1 MLMYEALQ
9 GAQPRRRVRM
19 AGIAVCLLAL
29 GSLGAAVPH
38 FTGQKQ
44 DAGSALLEVLSSG
57 RKSKE
62 LKTIVEH
69 TQARLLFSKDIS
81 ERIAI
86 GSEEI
91 AKIEKVVS
99 KREILISAAK
109 IGTTSLMV
117 WFADGSVE
125 QYMFSVARDLSVL
138 ESALHEISPAIQVEM
153 APDRDAIVLTGTV
166 PTRELYDAAQKA
178 AADYLEAGTQERKAR
193 TDDAKKPVEPVPALS
208 AQGHVINRLKITTS
222 GTPLEEIIRRAA
234 ETLGSKGALVTRIV
248 HGDHPDDQYDQFV
261 IAGTVADRGVRD
273 EILAKADTI
282 VRRFDPDP
290 KRSRTVE
297 QTTPL
302 ENRRI
307 TEYERAPE
315 RIHDRM
321 TIQPPPVA
329 GEPRKPSD
337 PEPAAG
343 HRRPAI
349 VERMEDALRVVG
361 CDTSQVHADVVEGLG
376 EGGVLVLSGNV
387 PDQTCLLRILT
398 IAASLVGADASAD
411 LDIKVIGD
419 ESGALKRAGGAGANT
434 FGSGVGELF
443 SGATSG
449 SGSSGQG
456 LSRLLEN
463 NLGSNIARAKAVQ
476 LAGGKIISFLHVQ
489 DLPQVRIDIRLYEVN
504 RSALLSWKPNSQF
517 SVADFNQNGVNPNNV
532 AHDADGNVI
541 TNGDGQPLLSANGT
555 DARDVLS
562 FLGGGFSNLAQVG
575 GERVRVDSLLTLL
588 ENEGI
593 ARTLSNPSLT
603 VLSGEQAFFGVG
615 GSIPIQQ
622 QTLTAFGSNS
632 TSTLTNSGI
641 LNGVEF
647 RDFGIRLAVRPLIDE
662 DGFVTLDVVPTVSNP
677 DADLTTLVRSSTGT
691 NPQTVAFQERS
702 LRTSARLRDGQ
713 VLLIGGL
720 VEHSRI
726 DDSSQTPFLHKIP
739 LVGWLF
745 KGFNYAD
752 SDRELVIVV
761 SPVIVRDAAPRRT
774 LWAFPDTT
782 ELMPK
787 PPAKPA
793 PKPAAK
799 GGDAKPGEGK

>member
-1 MLMYEALQ
+1 MLMYEAMI
-9 GAQPRRRVRM
+9 GARPRRRLRLTGALV
-19 AGIAVCLLAL
+19 GLLAL
-29 GSLGAAVPH
+29 GSLGAALPRL
-38 FTGQKQ
+38 GAQKQ
-44 DAGSALLEVLSSG
+44 ESPSALLEVLASG
-57 RKSKE
+57 RKTKE

-99 KREILISAAK
+99 KREILVSAAK

-117 WFADGSVE
+117 WFSDGSVE
-125 QYMFSVARDLSVL
+125 QYVFAVARDLSVL

-166 PTRELYDAAQKA
+166 PTRELYEAAQKA
-178 AADYLEAGTQERKAR
+178 AADYLSAGSSERKPKDSE
-193 TDDAKKPVEPVPALS
+193 TEKPGAPAPALA

-222 GTPLEEIIRRAA
+222 GTPLEEIMRRAA
-234 ETLGSKGALVTRIV
+234 ETLGAKGAQVTRIV

-261 IAGTVADRGVRD
+261 LAGTVSDRGVRD

-290 KRSRTVE
+290 KRARTVE
-297 QTTPL
+297 SNSPL
-302 ENRRI
+302 EARRI
-307 TEYERAPE
+307 TEYERAPD
-315 RIHDRM
+315 RIHDRL
-321 TIQPPPVA
+321 TIQTPPA
-329 GEPRKPSD
+329 TSEPRKPND

-343 HRRPAI
+343 RKPAI

-361 CDTSQVHADVVEGLG
+361 CDTSRVHADVIEGLG
-376 EGGVLVLSGNV
+376 DGGVLVLSGSV

-398 IAASLVGADASAD
+398 IAASLVGADASKD
-411 LDIKVIGD
+411 LDIQVVGD
-419 ESGALKRAGGAGANT
+419 ESGALRRSEGQNGSM

-443 SGATSG
+443 SGSASG
-449 SGSSGQG
+449 SGGRSQG
-456 LSRLLEN
+456 FARLLNN

-476 LAGGKIISFLHVQ
+476 LAGGKIISFLQVQ
-489 DLPQVRIDIRLYEVN
+489 DLPQVRIDIRLCEVN
-504 RSALLSWKPNSQF
+504 RSALLSWKPSSKF

-541 TNGDGQPLLSANGT
+541 TNGDGDPLLSANGT
-555 DARDVLS
+555 DARDVLG
-562 FLGGGFSNLAQVG
+562 FLNGGFSNLAQIG
-575 GERVRVDSLLTLL
+575 GERIRVDSLLSLL
-588 ENEGI
+588 ESEGI

-622 QTLTAFGSNS
+622 QTLTAFGNGS

-662 DGFVTLDVVPTVSNP
+662 QGFVTLDVVPTVSNP

-713 VLLIGGL
+713 VLLIGGI

-726 DDSSQTPFLHKIP
+726 DDASQTPFLHKIP

-774 LWAFPDTT
+774 LWAFPDGS

-787 PPAKPA
+787 PPPKPA
-793 PKPAAK
+793 PKPKSAEVK
-799 GGDAKPGEGK
+799 

>member
-1 MLMYEALQ
+1 MLMYEAMI
-9 GAQPRRRVRM
+9 GARPRRRLRLTGALV
-19 AGIAVCLLAL
+19 GLLAL
-29 GSLGAAVPH
+29 GSLGAALPRLA
-38 FTGQKQ
+38 GQKQ
-44 DAGSALLEVLSSG
+44 EGGSALIEVLSSG

-62 LKTIVEH
+62 LRTIVEH

-99 KREILISAAK
+99 KREILVSAAK

-125 QYMFSVARDLSVL
+125 QYMFAVARDLSVL

-166 PTRELYDAAQKA
+166 STRELYDAAQKA
-178 AADYLEAGTQERKAR
+178 AADYLSAGSSERKTKDEAE
-193 TDDAKKPVEPVPALS
+193 KPGAPVPTLA

-222 GTPLEEIIRRAA
+222 GTPLEEIMRRAA
-234 ETLGSKGALVTRIV
+234 ETLGAKGAQVTRIV

-261 IAGTVADRGVRD
+261 ISGSVSDRGVRD

-290 KRSRTVE
+290 KRARTVE
-297 QTTPL
+297 STSPL

-307 TEYERAPE
+307 TEYERAPD
-315 RIHDRM
+315 RIHDRL
-321 TIQPPPVA
+321 TIQAPPAPS
-329 GEPRKPSD
+329 EPRKPSD
-337 PEPAAG
+337 PEPVAG
-343 HRRPAI
+343 RKPAI

-361 CDTSQVHADVVEGLG
+361 CDTSRVHADVVEGLG
-376 EGGVLVLSGNV
+376 DGGVLVLSGSV

-398 IAASLVGADASAD
+398 IAASLVGADAAKD
-411 LDIKVIGD
+411 LDIQVVGD
-419 ESGALKRAGGAGANT
+419 ESGALRRGEGQAGSM
-434 FGSGVGELF
+434 FGSGIGELF
-443 SGATSG
+443 SGAASG
-449 SGSSGQG
+449 SGGRSQG
-456 LSRLLEN
+456 FARLLNN

-476 LAGGKIISFLHVQ
+476 LAGGKIISFLQVQ

-504 RSALLSWKPNSQF
+504 RSALLSWQPSSKF
-517 SVADFNQNGVNPNNV
+517 SVADFKQNGINPNNV

-541 TNGDGQPLLSANGT
+541 TNSDGEPLLTADGT

-575 GERVRVDSLLTLL
+575 GERIRVDSLLSLL
-588 ENEGI
+588 ESEGI

-622 QTLTAFGSNS
+622 QTLTAFGNGS

-662 DGFVTLDVVPTVSNP
+662 QGFVTLDVVPTVSNP

-726 DDSSQTPFLHKIP
+726 DDANQTPFLHKIP

-761 SPVIVRDAAPRRT
+761 SPVIVRDAAPRRS
-774 LWAFPDTT
+774 LWAFPDGS

-787 PPAKPA
+787 PPPKPA
-793 PKPAAK
+793 PRPKSAEVK
-799 GGDAKPGEGK
+799 